1 MEGIILKLQ
10 ISRMETQWLI
20 HQKSVDG
27 NKPVGKI
34 IFTHPTNP
42 VILLFNEELIVQV
55 KQLNEIIK
63 VALISN
69 GQTELHTTIKQGRQL
84 NKFNWTHTK
93 DPSLNVQVIQKNDQ
107 YIAKQKG
114 TKIAQVTEI
123 TSSVSVLEIN
133 KEEILKTIL
142 IMGCFA
148 PFFF

>member
-1 MEGIILKLQ
+1 MKLQ
-10 ISRMETQWLI
+10 ISRLVTQWLI
-20 HQKSVDG
+20 HQKSIDG

-42 VILLFNEELIVQV
+42 VILLFNEELIVQI
-55 KQLNEIIK
+55 KQINEIIK

-84 NKFNWTHTK
+84 NKFTWIQDK
-93 DPSLNVQVIQKNDQ
+93 DPSLNVQVIQKNNQ

-114 TKIAQVTEI
+114 IKIAQVTEI
-123 TSSVSVLEIN
+123 SSTVSVLEIK
-133 KEEILKTIL
+133 KEKILKTNV